1 VSLATASIVAAIT
14 DHAATLGIFER
25 VASHEPKNAPGV
37 GLSCVAWCDSIGPA
51 RNQSGLAATTALLVF
66 NVRVYGSMLAEPQ
79 DGVDPE
85 LLRAVDALMAAYA
98 ADFDLSGLVREVD
111 LLGLAGNNPL
121 AARFGYLNQDGK
133 LFRVATITLPL
144 IISDLWPQVA

>member
-1 VSLATASIVAAIT
+1 MTLATASIVAAIT
-14 DHAATLGIFER
+14 DHAATLGLFER
-25 VASHEPKNAPGV
+25 VVGHEPKNAPGS

-79 DGVDPE
+79 DGIDPE
-85 LLRAVDALMAAYA
+85 LLSATDALMAAYA

-121 AARFGYLNQDGK
+121 AARFGYLSQDGK

-144 IISDLWPQVA
+144 LINDLWPQAA